1 MSHPTLAATLWPRD
15 GGNGAA
21 RFARAAA
28 LVALG
33 ALAMALSARAR
44 IPFAPVPLTMQSFAA
59 PLVGLA
65 LGWRLGGLALA
76 AYLLEGLFGAPV
88 FAGGA
93 GAAHLRGL
101 TGGFL
106 VGMVFAALIA
116 GFLAERGWDRR
127 PLKLV
132 ALLVLA
138 HATIFALGLAWMM
151 RVFDV
156 TQAFFLGL
164 APFVTT
170 TLAKML
176 LSAALVM
183 VAWRIIGEAPASRD
197 P

>member
-1 MSHPTLAATLWPRD
+1 MSHPTLAAALWPRE
-15 GGNGAA
+15 GASGAA
-21 RFARAAA
+21 LFARAAA

-44 IPFAPVPLTMQSFAA
+44 IPYAPVPLTMQSFAA
-59 PLVGLA
+59 PLIGLA
-65 LGWRLGGLALA
+65 LGWRLGGLALF

-106 VGMVFAALIA
+106 VGMWLAALLA
-116 GFLAERGWDRR
+116 GVLAERGWDRR

-132 ALLVLA
+132 ALLALA
-138 HATIFALGLAWMM
+138 HAAIFVVGLAWMM

-156 TQAFFLGL
+156 TQAFFLGV

-183 VAWRIIGEAPASRD
+183 VAWRVVGEAPVDRD
-197 P
+197 R